1 MKKYNTPHRR
11 RVIKTRLTE
20 EEYAEFS
27 ERVTLCKM
35 SQSEYIRQA
44 LTKSSIRPVI
54 TVSPVNDELLS
65 AVGKLTAEYGKIGGN
80 LNQIARCLN
89 EYGAPYN
96 ALSQEVRAAT
106 AELAALKFEVL
117 QKVGEAVGNIHV
129 HIVINSLRIAEVP
142 LLPYMEYSSTVPK
155 CRNSL
160 VGSPNYRTPFFPSD
174 AFTQYYDT
182 PDSSISILGTSQ
194 SISIHA
200 PVGSIV
206 IGVL

>member
-1 MKKYNTPHRR
+1 MKRYNTPHRR

-27 ERVTLCKM
+27 ERVTLCQM

-44 LTKSSIRPVI
+44 LIKSRIRPVI

-96 ALSQEVRAAT
+96 TNEVRAAI

-117 QKVGEAVGNIHV
+117 QKVGETVGNV
-129 HIVINSLRIAEVP
+129 QTYQL
-142 LLPYMEYSSTVPK
+142 
-155 CRNSL
+155 
-160 VGSPNYRTPFFPSD
+160 
-174 AFTQYYDT
+174 
-182 PDSSISILGTSQ
+182 
-194 SISIHA
+194 
-200 PVGSIV
+200 
-206 IGVL
+206 

>member
-1 MKKYNTPHRR
+1 MKRYNTPHRH

-27 ERVTLCKM
+27 ERVTLCQM

-44 LTKSSIRPVI
+44 LIKSRIRPVI

-96 ALSQEVRAAT
+96 TLSNEVRAAI

-117 QKVGEAVGNIHV
+117 QKVGEAVGNIQTNV
-129 HIVINSLRIAEVP
+129 CRLRSRAAGTERQSRRP
-142 LLPYMEYSSTVPK
+142 AGRTGQGT
-155 CRNSL
+155 
-160 VGSPNYRTPFFPSD
+160 GSHGKR
-174 AFTQYYDT
+174 
-182 PDSSISILGTSQ
+182 
-194 SISIHA
+194 
-200 PVGSIV
+200 
-206 IGVL
+206 

>member
-1 MKKYNTPHRR
+1 MKRYNTPHRR

-27 ERVTLCKM
+27 ERVTLCQM

-44 LTKSSIRPVI
+44 LIKSRIR
-54 TVSPVNDELLS
+54 PVNDELLS

-96 ALSQEVRAAT
+96 TLSNEVRAAI

-117 QKVGEAVGNIHV
+117 QKVGETVGNV
-129 HIVINSLRIAEVP
+129 QTYQL
-142 LLPYMEYSSTVPK
+142 
-155 CRNSL
+155 
-160 VGSPNYRTPFFPSD
+160 
-174 AFTQYYDT
+174 
-182 PDSSISILGTSQ
+182 
-194 SISIHA
+194 
-200 PVGSIV
+200 
-206 IGVL
+206 